1 MKATNWEFTNRALVF
16 GLIFAFTFS
25 CYLFDPKNS
34 TALFANWIESKY
46 GFSADRIAQLV
57 FALAALLLAAA
68 ALLRTWASAYL
79 QADVVYAAE
88 VKTQSLV
95 ADGPYRR
102 VRNPLYLANVLM
114 AVALGSMMSRTGLLL
129 AVVLMTVSCYR
140 LIMREEAELL
150 AAKGEQYERYLK
162 AVPRLLPSLGP
173 RVPSAGRKPNW
184 AAGFK
189 VELWYWGFV
198 VALLAFAMTLK
209 FVFFIVIL
217 VASICLLWISTSA
230 FMKKTNAPQ

>member
-16 GLIFAFTFS
+16 GLIFAFTFL

-57 FALAALLLAAA
+57 FALAALLLAEA

-162 AVPRLLPSLGP
+162 AVPRLPKQNMV
-173 RVPSAGRKPNW
+173 RADR
-184 AAGFK
+184 
-189 VELWYWGFV
+189 VELSQ
-198 VALLAFAMTLK
+198 AF
-209 FVFFIVIL
+209 
-217 VASICLLWISTSA
+217 
-230 FMKKTNAPQ
+230 